1 MKERTQA
8 LAGVFQS
15 TELVRQA
22 ACHGTWSGFAAT
34 ACLHSLFVL
43 EAESTDAIYGGG
55 GRVKL
60 GAETLLAILHGEA
73 RYADS
78 LRYAVGLLQIER
90 KFRRAPKI
98 QDQVGHRL
106 EEIARLGEDLEPHER
121 EDLQATEISALYS
134 ETISR
139 LVPRIVVNGKPQ
151 YLKNQRTVNWV
162 RTLLLAGLRSA
173 TLWHQLGGGRF
184 ELMFGRKT
192 LIRDAQSLLMN

>member
-1 MKERTQA
+1 
-8 LAGVFQS
+8 
-15 TELVRQA
+15 VRQA